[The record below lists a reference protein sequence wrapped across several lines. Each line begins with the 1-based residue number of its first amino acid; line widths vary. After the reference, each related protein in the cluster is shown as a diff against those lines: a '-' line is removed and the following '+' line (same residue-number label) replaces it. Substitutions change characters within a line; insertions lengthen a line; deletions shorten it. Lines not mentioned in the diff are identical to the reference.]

1 MDFKVKRKVSFTEE
15 AYIEADSMEEAKELL
30 KKATLDWDVDFEWD
44 PTIESIIIT
53 DDESGD
59 EEEFERY
66 RQIIGFLLH
75 FENKEKNN
83 IVLLMQFIYR

>member
-59 EEEFERY
+59 EEELPTDYMEEDFVSASNGCIIFNKEEFERVY
-66 RQIIGFLLH
+66 
-75 FENKEKNN
+75 
-83 IVLLMQFIYR
+83 